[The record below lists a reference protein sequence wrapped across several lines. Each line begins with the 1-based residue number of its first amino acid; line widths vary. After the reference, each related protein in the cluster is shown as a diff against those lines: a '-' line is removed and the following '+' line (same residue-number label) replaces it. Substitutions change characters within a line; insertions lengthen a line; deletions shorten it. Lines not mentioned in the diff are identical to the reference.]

1 MTDGEFL
8 HIYIY
13 IYIYKEEAWVKW
25 VDIGC
30 RQYYSISN
38 IIYVMKLMKMTHA

>member
-8 HIYIY
+8 H